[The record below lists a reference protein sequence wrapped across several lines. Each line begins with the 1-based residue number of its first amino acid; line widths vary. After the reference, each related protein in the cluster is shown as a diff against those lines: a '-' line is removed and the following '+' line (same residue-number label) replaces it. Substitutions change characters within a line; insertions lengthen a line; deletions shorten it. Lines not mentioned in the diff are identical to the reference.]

1 MGRTQVYLSIEISKM
16 LKELEENMPDYSRS
30 QIIRFAIERL
40 YHEKLGN
47 CREEKLL
54 EKLKNVKGDNIREI
68 YMQLAETL
76 ADCFPTLSQALKE
89 LANAP

>member
-1 MGRTQVYLSIEISKM
+1 MGRTQVYLSIELSRM
-16 LKELEENMPDYSRS
+16 LKQLEEIMPGYSRS

-54 EKLKNVKGDNIREI
+54 EKLRNVKGANIREI
-68 YMQLAETL
+68 YMQLAEIL
-76 ADCFPTLSQALKE
+76 ADCFPTLSQALKK
-89 LANAP
+89 LANSP